1 MIGEVSAATSR
12 VPNAR
17 CQRMPLPSIISFASV
32 IRFLSSRMV
41 AFMSRKSESKT
52 EIAAVP
58 GQVQRLAVFGPPLL
72 LEGEDAAAYDEL
84 LARVC
89 AAVKPADIIDEMF
102 IADIVALEWE
112 VLRWRRL
119 KWTLM
124 QETGLK
130 ALELFLVEQLESNYD
145 ALHEEHFKSYLTT
158 ILQNNLPTEQAG
170 SAGTLAAECAPNNA
184 EANEKLDE
192 VLGSMGL
199 EMNTVLDDARADKAK
214 ELAQGYVRGERDAV
228 TLVNEL
234 LTDAGTSMDSF
245 MTKAL
250 GDRIDKIERI
260 DRLTAIAETRRN
272 AALREIERR
281 RAVLGETLR
290 RSVREIEDDEFADG
304 ELVPDLPPAEGK
316 SAA

>member
-1 MIGEVSAATSR
+1 
-12 VPNAR
+12 
-17 CQRMPLPSIISFASV
+17 
-32 IRFLSSRMV
+32 MV

-84 LARVC
+84 LGRIC
-89 AAVKPADIIDEMF
+89 AAVKPVDIIDEMF
-102 IADIVALEWE
+102 IADIAALEWE

-130 ALELFLVEQLESNYD
+130 ALELFLVEQLESNY

-170 SAGTLAAECAPNNA
+170 SAGTLAAECAPDNA

-192 VLGSMGL
+192 VLGGIGL
-199 EMNTVLDDARADKAK
+199 ETNTVLDDARADKAK
-214 ELAQGYVRGERDAV
+214 ELAQEYVRGERDAV

-234 LTDAGTSMDSF
+234 LTDAGMSMDSF

-272 AALREIERR
+272 AALREIDRR

-290 RSVREIEDDEFADG
+290 RSVREIEDDDFADG
-304 ELVPDLPPAEGK
+304 ELVPKLPPAEGK
-316 SAA
+316 NAA

>member
-1 MIGEVSAATSR
+1 
-12 VPNAR
+12 
-17 CQRMPLPSIISFASV
+17 
-32 IRFLSSRMV
+32 MV

-102 IADIVALEWE
+102 IADMVALEWE

-124 QETGLK
+124 QETGLE
-130 ALELFLVEQLESNYD
+130 ALKLFLVAQLESNYD
-145 ALHEEHFKSYLTT
+145 EEHFKSYLTT

-192 VLGSMGL
+192 VLGSIGL

-214 ELAQGYVRGERDAV
+214 KVVQGYVRGERDAV
-228 TLVNEL
+228 TLVNKL
-234 LTDAGTSMDSF
+234 ITDAGTSMDSF
-245 MTKAL
+245 MTRAL

-272 AALREIERR
+272 AALREIDRR

-290 RSVREIEDDEFADG
+290 RSVREIEDDDFAHG
-304 ELVPDLPPAEGK
+304 ELLPELPPAKGK

>member
-1 MIGEVSAATSR
+1 MASR
-12 VPNAR
+12 VPA
-17 CQRMPLPSIISFASV
+17 LPGYAATVDNVDRAGV
-32 IRFLSSRMV
+32 IRVVSRMV

-52 EIAAVP
+52 EIAAARVP

-72 LEGEDAAAYDEL
+72 LEGEDATAYDEL
-84 LARVC
+84 LGRIC
-89 AAVKPADIIDEMF
+89 AAVKPVDIIDEMF
-102 IADIVALEWE
+102 IADIAALEWE

-130 ALELFLVEQLESNYD
+130 ALELFLVEQLESNY

-192 VLGSMGL
+192 VVGSIGR
-199 EMNTVLDDARADKAK
+199 EMNTVLDDARAEKAK
-214 ELAQGYVRGERDAV
+214 ELVQEYVRGERDAV
-228 TLVNEL
+228 TLVNEF

-272 AALREIERR
+272 AALREIDRR

-290 RSVREIEDDEFADG
+290 RSVREIEDDDFADG
-304 ELVPDLPPAEGK
+304 ELVPELPPAEGK

>member
-1 MIGEVSAATSR
+1 
-12 VPNAR
+12 
-17 CQRMPLPSIISFASV
+17 
-32 IRFLSSRMV
+32 MV

-130 ALELFLVEQLESNYD
+130 ALELFLVEQLESNY

-170 SAGTLAAECAPNNA
+170 SAGTLAAECASNNA

-192 VLGSMGL
+192 VLGSIGL
-199 EMNTVLDDARADKAK
+199 EINTVLDDARADKAK
-214 ELAQGYVRGERDAV
+214 ELVQEYVRGERDAV

-234 LTDAGTSMDSF
+234 LTDAGMSMDSF

-250 GDRIDKIERI
+250 GSGIDKIERI
-260 DRLTAIAETRRN
+260 DRLTAVAETRRN

-281 RAVLGETLR
+281 RAVLGERLR

-304 ELVPDLPPAEGK
+304 ELVPELPPAEGK

>member
-1 MIGEVSAATSR
+1 
-12 VPNAR
+12 
-17 CQRMPLPSIISFASV
+17 
-32 IRFLSSRMV
+32 
-41 AFMSRKSESKT
+41 MSRKSESKT

-119 KWTLM
+119 KRTLM
-124 QETGLK
+124 QEAGLK
-130 ALELFLVEQLESNYD
+130 ALEFFLIKQLESNYD
-145 ALHEEHFKSYLTT
+145 LHQEHFKSYLTE
-158 ILQNNLPTEQAG
+158 ILQNNLPPEQAG

-184 EANEKLDE
+184 EANEKLHE
-192 VLGSMGL
+192 VLGSIGL
-199 EMNTVLDDARADKAK
+199 EMKTVLDDARADKAK
-214 ELAQGYVRGERDAV
+214 KVVQEYVRRERDAV
-228 TLVNEL
+228 ALVNEF
-234 LTDAGTSMDSF
+234 LTDACMSMDSF
-245 MTKAL
+245 ITRAL

-272 AALREIERR
+272 AALREIDRR

-290 RSVREIEDDEFADG
+290 RSVHEIEDDDFAHG
-304 ELVPDLPPAEGK
+304 ELLPELPPAKGK